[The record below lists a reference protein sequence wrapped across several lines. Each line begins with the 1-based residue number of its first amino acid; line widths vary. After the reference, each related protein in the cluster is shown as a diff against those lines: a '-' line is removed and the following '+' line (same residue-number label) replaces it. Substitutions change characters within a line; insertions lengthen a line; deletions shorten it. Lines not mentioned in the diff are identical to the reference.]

1 MRSKTLKGLT
11 YGQYANHR
19 KTLGLTGQ
27 TKQSVAAAVKS
38 RRIATLPDGSIDPQ
52 RADAQWQART
62 DPGKQRNRPANSE
75 KRAPKAPRRVEDGKV
90 ESQGAGIEDAI
101 HGARVSALADIT
113 AVADVLAFAKDCAR
127 LGCSREVS
135 CALAQCYSVRASRAL
150 PDLECDDFD
159 AERFGDPT
167 PEEWRAVLGDVDLSE
182 AEQLCDL
189 VTL

>member
-38 RRIATLPDGSIDPQ
+38 RRIAALPDGSIDPE

-62 DPGKQRNRPANSE
+62 DPGKQRSRPANPE
-75 KRAPKAPRRVEDGKV
+75 RRAPKAPRRVDDDGMVK
-90 ESQGAGIEDAI
+90 SQGTEIEDAI
-101 HGARVSALADIT
+101 HAARISALAGIT
-113 AVADVLAFAKDCAR
+113 AVAEVLAFAKDCAR
-127 LGCSREVS
+127 LGCSHEVA
-135 CALAQCYSVRASRAL
+135 CALAQCYSVRAAKAL
-150 PDLECDDFD
+150 PDVECDDFD
-159 AERFGDPT
+159 ERFGDPT

-182 AEQLCDL
+182 AEQLCNL